1 MKNTINSGMYIMMK
15 REDNKAVIYINGEFF
30 EKEDAKISVYDH
42 GLLYGDG
49 VFEGIRIYRG
59 QIFRLKDHL
68 ERLYQSARAIRLS
81 IPLNFDEME
90 KAVNETVN
98 LSKKENGYIRLV
110 ITRGKG
116 SLGIDPMKCKKATVI
131 IIVDDIQLY
140 PAEYYQKGIKI
151 ITASSR
157 RISPDSLDP
166 RIKSLNYL
174 NNIMAKLEAENAG
187 CQEAVML
194 NREGYV
200 SECTGDNIFIV
211 RDKEL
216 LTPSGSKGALDGI
229 TKKQVMDLAEKTG
242 IKTKESELTQYDLY
256 NSDECFLTG
265 TGAEIIPVIEIDG
278 REIGSGYPGEIT
290 QKLIKDYC

>member
-1 MKNTINSGMYIMMK
+1 MMK